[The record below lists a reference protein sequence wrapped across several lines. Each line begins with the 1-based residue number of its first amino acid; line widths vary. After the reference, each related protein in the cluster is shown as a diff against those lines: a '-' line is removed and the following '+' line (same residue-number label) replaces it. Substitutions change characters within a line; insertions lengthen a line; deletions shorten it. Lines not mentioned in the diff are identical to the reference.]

1 MKIKNSESIEHN
13 FKINVIIMTYKNED
27 FDTDLIKK
35 QNEQIKR
42 KEKWTRKSFFEQVRI
57 VFRGGNKCR
66 DFESCHCSLLS
77 L

>member
-1 MKIKNSESIEHN
+1 MKIKNSESTEHN

-42 KEKWTRKSFFEQVRI
+42 REK
-57 VFRGGNKCR
+57 
-66 DFESCHCSLLS
+66 
-77 L
+77 

>member
-42 KEKWTRKSFFEQVRI
+42 KEK
-57 VFRGGNKCR
+57 
-66 DFESCHCSLLS
+66 
-77 L
+77 